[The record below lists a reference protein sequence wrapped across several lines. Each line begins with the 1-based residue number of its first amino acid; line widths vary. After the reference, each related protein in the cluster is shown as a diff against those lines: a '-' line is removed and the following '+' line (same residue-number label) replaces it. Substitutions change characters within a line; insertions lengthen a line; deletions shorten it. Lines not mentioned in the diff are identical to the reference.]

1 MKQNVNG
8 GVRILNVHAKLTAQ
22 VLSVGRNEGSSSGE
36 LRREKME
43 QSANQKMAYSI
54 TEMAAAL
61 GIGRNKAHELAKKPG
76 FPIITLGRRKV
87 IPVKA
92 LGEWLE
98 RKAGQS
104 NAL

>member
-1 MKQNVNG
+1 MMEK
-8 GVRILNVHAKLTAQ
+8 
-22 VLSVGRNEGSSSGE
+22 SV
-36 LRREKME
+36 
-43 QSANQKMAYSI
+43 NQKMAYSI
-54 TEMAAAL
+54 TEMAAVL
-61 GIGRNKAHELAKKPG
+61 GIGRNKAHELAKEPG

-104 NAL
+104 NAF

>member
-1 MKQNVNG
+1 MNG
-8 GVRILNVHAKLTAQ
+8 GERILNVRANLTAQ
-22 VLSVGRNEGSSSGE
+22 VLSGGRSEGSSSGE
-36 LRREKME
+36 LRKKKME
-43 QSANQKMAYSI
+43 KSINQKMAYSI

-61 GIGRNKAHELAKKPG
+61 GIGRNKAHDLAKEPG

-104 NAL
+104 DAL

>member
-1 MKQNVNG
+1 M
-8 GVRILNVHAKLTAQ
+8 
-22 VLSVGRNEGSSSGE
+22 
-36 LRREKME
+36 EK
-43 QSANQKMAYSI
+43 STNQKMAYSI
-54 TEMAAAL
+54 TEMAAVL
-61 GIGRNKAHELAKKPG
+61 GIGRNKAHDLANDPG
-76 FPIITLGRRKV
+76 FPIISLARRKV

>member
-1 MKQNVNG
+1 M
-8 GVRILNVHAKLTAQ
+8 
-22 VLSVGRNEGSSSGE
+22 
-36 LRREKME
+36 EK
-43 QSANQKMAYSI
+43 SINQKMAYSI

-61 GIGRNKAHELAKKPG
+61 GIGRNKAHDLAKEPG

-92 LGEWLE
+92 LDEWLE
-98 RKAGQS
+98 RKARQS

>member
-1 MKQNVNG
+1 MNG
-8 GVRILNVHAKLTAQ
+8 GERILNVHANLTAQ
-22 VLSVGRNEGSSSGE
+22 VLSGGRCEESSSDE
-36 LRREKME
+36 LRKKKME
-43 QSANQKMAYSI
+43 KSINQKMAYSI
-54 TEMAAAL
+54 TEMAAVL
-61 GIGRNKAHELAKKPG
+61 GIGRNKAHDLAKEPG
-76 FPIITLGRRKV
+76 FPIISLGRRKV